1 MLLLVRYSK
10 YSKHWRNQRKESGYD
25 KNHEDR
31 ATIYIFASRSRK
43 EKKKG
48 KNKVSDENSAF
59 LHLLVTTEWTDAETN
74 VDEDERRTAGVGT
87 KPQCQPI
94 DLRCS
99 LRGPLLRREK
109 NKLIGKGGGREAE
122 ERRSER
128 QKRDRER
135 EKRERERQR
144 ISREAEIA
152 LFMNEKKKKKK
163 RRRRNKNKEKS
174 TRNAKRERFRF
185 SLVFDHVRP
194 ANRDFC

>member
-25 KNHEDR
+25 KNHENR

-109 NKLIGKGGGREAE
+109 NKLIGRGEEEKQKKGEVKGKRET
-122 ERRSER
+122 
-128 QKRDRER
+128 
-135 EKRERERQR
+135 ERERKEKEKGR
-144 ISREAEIA
+144 GSLAKRRSR
-152 LFMNEKKKKKK
+152 FSWMKKKKEEK
-163 RRRRNKNKEKS
+163 KNKK
-174 TRNAKRERFRF
+174 
-185 SLVFDHVRP
+185 
-194 ANRDFC
+194 